1 MVYDWAP
8 RLSPSRVV
16 DLIIDIY
23 MEQYSPGNTPRY
35 KPEERIVLMLWGP
48 PGVGKTDS
56 VKKASWIIASML
68 GREVVECNHITP
80 KLFEKIIGDPSK
92 YFIFCDIKLERYEY
106 SDLIGLPNFRETGEG
121 IHYTDW
127 YPPKWVAVLGLRG
140 VAGILFFDELTNAA
154 PDAVKCAMEAIY
166 EKKLGDI
173 VFSDHVMIIGAGNP
187 PEHSSIARNLP
198 EPLMTRLAHVW
209 VEVPVEDWIRW
220 ARENGV
226 SSEIIEFISEN
237 PGKLYIPWLNAVPRT
252 WSILG
257 KAINSEKLYEW
268 KETLSQA
275 LVGVNPY
282 REKTLRE
289 EVSEVIEAV
298 DRLVLMF
305 SRARSLKGRIEVLW
319 KIIRVVSGEM
329 DTEYIEAALSR
340 ISRMLS
346 DSEQLYE
353 ILRSLYKESCLGG
366 DEEKCSLLLSF
377 SDRIIN
383 SEILRE
389 EW

>member
-1 MVYDWAP
+1 MVYEWAP

-16 DLIIDIY
+16 DLIIDVY
-23 MEQYSPGNTPRY
+23 TEQYSPRSISRY
-35 KPEERIVLMLWGP
+35 RPEERIVLMLWGP

-56 VKKASWIIASML
+56 VKKASKTIASIL
-68 GREVVECNHITP
+68 GRELVECSQITP

-92 YFIFCDIKLERYEY
+92 YFVFCDIKLERYEY

-127 YPPKWVAVLGLRG
+127 YPPKWVAVLGLPG

-173 VFSDHVMIIGAGNP
+173 VFSDYVMIIGAGNP
-187 PEHSSIARNLP
+187 PEHSSVARNLP
-198 EPLMTRLAHVW
+198 EPLMTRLAHLW
-209 VEVPVEDWIRW
+209 VEVPVEEWIRW
-220 ARENGV
+220 ARENDV
-226 SSEIIEFISEN
+226 SREVIEYISEN

-257 KAINSEKLYEW
+257 KALRSERLSKW

-275 LVGVNPY
+275 LVGINPY
-282 REKTLRE
+282 EEKTLKE

-298 DRLVLMF
+298 DRLSLMF
-305 SRARSLKGRIEVLW
+305 SRARSLKARIEVLW
-319 KIIRVVSGEM
+319 KIIKIVVEEM
-329 DTEYIEAALSR
+329 SLEYMEAAISR
-340 ISRMLS
+340 ISRMLTET
-346 DSEQLYE
+346 EQLFD
-353 ILRSLYKESCLGG
+353 LLYTLYSESCLGG
-366 DEEKCSLLLSF
+366 DDEKCSLLLRF
-377 SDRIIN
+377 SEKIIDAN
-383 SEILRE
+383 ITIK